1 MQYKVSDLEM
11 QKLLSSIEQ
20 CSIVL
25 NNNIALYCKQKQTF
39 KQIFSIKTVKSNVYL
54 AFPSFINIIFI
65 VLFHYFT
72 YILSYI
78 VSYRTVNAINYDNK

>member
-11 QKLLSSIEQ
+11 QKLLSSIGQ

-54 AFPSFINIIFI
+54 AFPSFINIILLYFFI
-65 VLFHYFT
+65 
-72 YILSYI
+72 ILHIILHRLIQDS
-78 VSYRTVNAINYDNK
+78 